1 MKTFFNILQRCANC
15 PIIRYYDD
23 KPFVFQ
29 NLDLVFNK
37 NIDKN
42 KNIEIDK
49 KEFIISCY
57 IHNIVTCAYRECG
70 YIMSG
75 TKKILYYIPS
85 FQKIRLFY
93 RIATKKTT
101 FGLHHYIDEILD
113 IYSKAQ
119 RTYYAFIR
127 LAHIYRLKK
136 YKTVISDDLSM
147 TPLDINHR
155 NTFILIHDKSKYL
168 FSINDLIKIIETSI
182 TLAPNFFQEPK
193 RPTNPY
199 TNLVL
204 NYSTLYNIYF
214 KMKASGRIMSTIF
227 HLYFL
232 SNFDLNHFTLNNEA
246 FLRDTTIQNYVN
258 NTQPSILYNSILA
271 MLKTHPYTK
280 KLVIH
285 EEFPKDLLINIFR
298 PFLYCY
304 YIINYD
310 IRGTQRVSI
319 YKNMLYQK
327 LKGFYKYNKA
337 FGRKI
342 NHGKPKFYNKI
353 TGWKKYSFVTHHI
366 PFQGI
371 QICEN
376 TNNYYYNI
384 DYQNVNDLSDN
395 DESSDDT
402 ETTTQGAVIVEP
414 QRQTQTQT
422 QTQVDEEDE
431 DDIDDEEDI
440 DDIIDDISLS

>member
-15 PIIRYYDD
+15 PIIRSYDD

-37 NIDKN
+37 D
-42 KNIEIDK
+42 IDK

-57 IHNIVTCAYRECG
+57 INNIVSRAYRECG

-75 TKKILYYIPS
+75 NTKILYYIPP

-93 RIATKKTT
+93 RIVTKKITV
-101 FGLHHYIDEILD
+101 GLHHYIDEILD

-119 RTYYAFIR
+119 RTYYAFLR

-155 NTFILIHDKSKYL
+155 NTFILIYNKSKYL
-168 FSINDLIKIIETSI
+168 FSINDLIKVIETSI

-204 NYSTLYNIYF
+204 NNSTLYNIYF
-214 KMKASGRIMSTIF
+214 KMKSSGRLMSTIF

-258 NTQPSILYNSILA
+258 NTQPSILHKSILA
-271 MLKTHPYTK
+271 MLKTNPYTK

-304 YIINYD
+304 YIVNYD
-310 IRGTQRVSI
+310 IRGTQRISI

-342 NHGKPKFYNKI
+342 NHGKPRFYNKTI
-353 TGWKKYSFVTHHI
+353 GWKKYSFITHHI

-371 QICEN
+371 QICETSN
-376 TNNYYYNI
+376 HYYYDVN
-384 DYQNVNDLSDN
+384 YQNVDDN
-395 DESSDDT
+395 SESSDDDT
-402 ETTTQGAVIVEP
+402 ETTTQAAVIVE
-414 QRQTQTQT
+414 QVQQ
-422 QTQVDEEDE
+422 QTQVEQEDVEEEDV
-431 DDIDDEEDI
+431 EEDI
-440 DDIIDDISLS
+440 DDVLDDISLS

>member
-15 PIIRYYDD
+15 PIIRCYDD
-23 KPFVFQ
+23 EPFVFQ
-29 NLDLVFNK
+29 NLVSVLETN
-37 NIDKN
+37 KN

-57 IHNIVTCAYRECG
+57 IHNIVACAYRECG

-75 TKKILYYIPS
+75 TKKILYYIPP

-93 RIATKKTT
+93 RIATKKITI
-101 FGLHHYIDEILD
+101 GLHHYVDEILD

-155 NTFILIHDKSKYL
+155 NTFILIHNKSKYL
-168 FSINDLIKIIETSI
+168 FSINDLIKVIETAI

-204 NYSTLYNIYF
+204 NNSTLYNIYF
-214 KMKASGRIMSTIF
+214 KMKASGRILSTIF

-258 NTQPSILYNSILA
+258 NTQPSILHKSILA
-271 MLKTHPYTK
+271 MLKTNPYTK

-304 YIINYD
+304 YIVNYD
-310 IRGTQRVSI
+310 IRGTQRISI

-353 TGWKKYSFVTHHI
+353 TGWKKYSFITHHI

-371 QICEN
+371 QICETSN
-376 TNNYYYNI
+376 HYYYDVN
-384 DYQNVNDLSDN
+384 YQNVDDNSD
-395 DESSDDT
+395 SSDDDT
-402 ETTTQGAVIVEP
+402 ETTTQAAVIVE
-414 QRQTQTQT
+414 QVQQ
-422 QTQVDEEDE
+422 QTQVEDEEDV
-431 DDIDDEEDI
+431 EEDI
-440 DDIIDDISLS
+440 DDILDDISLS